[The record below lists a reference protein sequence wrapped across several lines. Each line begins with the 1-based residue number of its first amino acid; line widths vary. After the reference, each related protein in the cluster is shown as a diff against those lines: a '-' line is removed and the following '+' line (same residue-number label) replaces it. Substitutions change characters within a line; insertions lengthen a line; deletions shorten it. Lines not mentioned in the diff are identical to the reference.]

1 VDTILAVLPLFL
13 PPLNN
18 LVAMAVL
25 EAVVVG
31 RAVRLQVQQVE
42 TADVMLEAAGV
53 FQLLI

>member
-1 VDTILAVLPLFL
+1 MDTILAVLPLFL